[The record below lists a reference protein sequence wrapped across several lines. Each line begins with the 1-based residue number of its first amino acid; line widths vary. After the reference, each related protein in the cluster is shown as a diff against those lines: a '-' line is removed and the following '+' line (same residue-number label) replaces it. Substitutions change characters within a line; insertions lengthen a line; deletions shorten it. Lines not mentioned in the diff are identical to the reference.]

1 MSKSIFLTFAIA
13 MTVFTAEAQFKF
25 IEKGRVVFERKINTY
40 ALLPEFI
47 NKSDITATSTFA
59 AYAQGYRNEIPQFW
73 TDNFQLIFDKNKTF
87 YEPVGRISN
96 FMNGVAGIPISHA
109 NKVYID
115 SSTFIAEK
123 LAYDETMVVKGPLTK
138 IKWKLTGE
146 TREICGYECRR
157 ANALI
162 GDSLYVV
169 AFYTDAIKSNGG
181 PELFSGLPG
190 IILGVVLPHQHISYF
205 ATKVDVSGE
214 CAFPSL
220 KQSFKGNI
228 ISQEEFGATVTNYLK
243 SSNQL
248 NKWTRIFMGL

>member
-25 IEKGRVVFERKINTY
+25 VEKGRVVFERKINTY
-40 ALLPEFI
+40 AILPEFA
-47 NKSDITATSTFA
+47 NKPDIGKLAFA
-59 AYAQGYRNEIPQFW
+59 SNVQGDRSEQQQFW
-73 TDNFQLIFDKNKTF
+73 TDNFQLTFDKNKTF
-87 YEPVGRISN
+87 YEPVGRVSS
-96 FMNGVAGIPISHA
+96 FMNGVVGIPVSHA

-123 LAYDETMVVKGPLTK
+123 LAYNETMIVKGSLTK
-138 IKWKLTGE
+138 IKWKLTSE

-162 GDSLYVV
+162 NDSLYVV

-205 ATKVDVSGE
+205 ATKVDVSG
-214 CAFPSL
+214 AYYFPPL
-220 KQSFKGNI
+220 KDGI
-228 ISQEEFGATVTNYLK
+228 IKSAITQKEFDMAVTGYLK
-243 SSNQL
+243 ESNKL
-248 NKWTRIFMGL
+248 NSWTRIFIGL